1 MYSGRNRDREHLGT
15 GFAFPLRIGPQGSI
29 QLSSAEPN
37 IEESIRIILRTE
49 PGERVYRPDFGCR
62 LSELAFASLN
72 NQTLMKIRMYV
83 QEALEQWEPRI
94 DIEEIITDPDP
105 IRGKID
111 IVVGYKVK
119 DTYDFKSLIYPF
131 YLSGTKV

>member
-1 MYSGRNRDREHLGT
+1 MYSGRNNNREHLGT
-15 GFAFPLRIGPQGSI
+15 SLAFPLRIGPQGSI

-72 NQTLMKIRMYV
+72 TRTLLQIRMYV
-83 QEALEQWEPRI
+83 REALEQWEPRI
-94 DIEEIITDPDP
+94 DIEEITTDPDP

-119 DTYDFKSLIYPF
+119 ESYDYRSLVYPF
-131 YLSGTKV
+131 YLSATKV